1 MADQDAARAAA
12 TTELLQALIR
22 NRCVNDGT
30 PTSGEEVRNADLLR
44 SFVEGR
50 GLDLAHWDAGPG
62 RRSLIARI
70 EGSDPTAPSVCLM
83 GHTDVVPVN
92 PDGWTRDPFGGELVD
107 GEVWG
112 RGAVDMLNMT
122 ASMAVAFRELADRG
136 FRPKG
141 DVVYFAVADEEASGV
156 YGAEWL
162 ARRDWDA
169 MKADYVLTENGGLLH
184 GPPEAP
190 IVNVNVAEK
199 GYAWRRLR
207 VRGTPGHG
215 SMPFGADNALIKA
228 AEVVRRLS
236 AHRPR
241 AQLSDLWRQRV
252 ENLGLDDD
260 TRTALLDEERVWDA
274 CEQIRTFL
282 PAAAR
287 HFHACTHMTIS
298 PNVLHAGQKVNVIP
312 DRVEIDVDI
321 RTLPGQTAEK
331 VDRELHEALGD
342 LAAEVELV
350 SLGDHAATR
359 SPHDTPLFEALT
371 RAARL
376 RYPGVRLQ
384 PELQVGLTD
393 ARVYRDRGSIAYGT
407 GLLSRQVSAVD
418 FGSRFHGNDERIDV
432 ESLGIMAAF
441 WIHTVEAL
449 QDL

>member
-1 MADQDAARAAA
+1 MPDRTAV

-22 NRCVNDGT
+22 NRCVNDGA
-30 PTSGEEVRNADLLR
+30 PESGEEVRNADLLR

-50 GLDLAHWDAGPG
+50 GLDVAHYDAAPG

-92 PDGWTRDPFGGELVD
+92 PEGWTRDPFGGELVD

-112 RGAVDMLNMT
+112 RGALDMLNMT

-141 DVVYFAVADEEASGV
+141 DVLYFAVADEEASGIH
-156 YGAEWL
+156 GAEWL
-162 ARRDWDA
+162 AEHDWDA
-169 MKADYVLTENGGLLH
+169 MAADFVITENGGLVH

-190 IVNVNVAEK
+190 VITVNVAEK

-215 SMPFGADNALIKA
+215 SMPFGADNALIKS

-241 AQLSDLWRQRV
+241 AQLSDLWRGRV
-252 ENLGLDDD
+252 ESLGLDDEL
-260 TRTALLDEERVWDA
+260 RTALLDEDRIWDTL
-274 CEQIRTFL
+274 ESIRAWS

-312 DRVEIDVDI
+312 DKVEIDVDI
-321 RTLPGQTAEK
+321 RVLPGQTAAD
-331 VDRELHEALGD
+331 VDHELHEALGE
-342 LAAEVELV
+342 LAHDVEIV
-350 SLGDHAATR
+350 GIGDHGATR
-359 SPHDTPLFEALT
+359 SPHDTPLLDALT
-371 RAARL
+371 RAAQL
-376 RYPGVRLQ
+376 RYPNARLQ
-384 PELQVGLTD
+384 PEMLVGLTD
-393 ARVYRDRGSIAYGT
+393 ARVYRDRGVVAYGA
-407 GLLSRQVSAVD
+407 GLFSRNMSAID
-418 FGSRFHGNDERIDV
+418 FGSRFHGNDERVDV
-432 ESLGIMAAF
+432 ESLGIMTDF

-449 QDL
+449 QDTP